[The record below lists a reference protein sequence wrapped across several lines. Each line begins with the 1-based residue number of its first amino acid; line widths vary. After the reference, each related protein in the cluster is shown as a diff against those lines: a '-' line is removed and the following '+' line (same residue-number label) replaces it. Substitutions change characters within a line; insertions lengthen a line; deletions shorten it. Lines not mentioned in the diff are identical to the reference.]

1 MKLSGDFI
9 SSIRA
14 KNKIVGNIKD
24 INLQDLLLEERLK
37 PYWSLSK
44 DKIGVCKDCEY
55 LYVCDDCRIS
65 ASTLEGKNP
74 HHFLV
79 MIPIMVFGLQ
89 NQIY

>member
-24 INLQDLLLEERLK
+24 ITLQDLLLDERLK

-55 LYVCDDCRIS
+55 LYVCDYHGIWTTKSNLLIS
-65 ASTLEGKNP
+65 RKRP
-74 HHFLV
+74 
-79 MIPIMVFGLQ
+79 
-89 NQIY
+89 NQRY